1 MNSPVLRL
9 TVASA
14 EICHIPT
21 DEFLTIQ
28 VEIIQQ
34 PVDPVSAYRRLNVMV
49 NILRQ
54 KDITILDFGP
64 EYGNLDEASLS
75 NVVQQIV
82 EVAKHTSPPLVVID
96 LSNTE
101 AIGSFFIQ
109 FLIRI
114 WKLIKKRGGRL
125 VIAGLSE
132 ECLNVLKRSKIESL
146 WQRYPTR
153 EAATEALKGA
163 E

>member
-1 MNSPVLRL
+1 
-9 TVASA
+9 
-14 EICHIPT
+14 
-21 DEFLTIQ
+21 
-28 VEIIQQ
+28 
-34 PVDPVSAYRRLNVMV
+34 MV

-54 KDITILDFGP
+54 KDITVLDFGP
-64 EYGNLDEASLS
+64 EYVNLDEASLG

-101 AIGSFFIQ
+101 SIGSFFIQ
-109 FLIRI
+109 FLIRV
-114 WKLIKKRGGRL
+114 WKLIKKRGGKL
-125 VIAGLSE
+125 VIAGLSD

-153 EAATEALKGA
+153 EAATEALKV
-163 E
+163 EE

>member
-1 MNSPVLRL
+1 
-9 TVASA
+9 
-14 EICHIPT
+14 
-21 DEFLTIQ
+21 
-28 VEIIQQ
+28 
-34 PVDPVSAYRRLNVMV
+34 MV

-54 KDITILDFGP
+54 KEITILDFGP
-64 EYGNLDEASLS
+64 EYVNLDEASLG

-101 AIGSFFIQ
+101 SIGSFFIQ
-109 FLIRI
+109 FLIRV
-114 WKLIKKRGGRL
+114 WKLIKKRGGKL

-146 WQRYPTR
+146 WQRYPNR
-153 EAATEALKGA
+153 EAAAEALKV
-163 E
+163 EE

>member
-1 MNSPVLRL
+1 
-9 TVASA
+9 
-14 EICHIPT
+14 
-21 DEFLTIQ
+21 
-28 VEIIQQ
+28 
-34 PVDPVSAYRRLNVMV
+34 MV

-54 KDITILDFGP
+54 KDITVLDFGP
-64 EYGNLDEASLS
+64 EYANLDESSLS

-96 LSNTE
+96 LSNTKS
-101 AIGSFFIQ
+101 IGSFFIQ

-125 VIAGLSE
+125 VIAGLNE
-132 ECLNVLKRSKIESL
+132 DCLNVLKRSKIESL

-153 EAATEALKGA
+153 EAAAEALKDA
-163 E
+163 EVS